1 MAPHREDTE
10 EAPPAETSQQPGDRL
25 QKEQQKELAS
35 LDQEDAP
42 NTEMD
47 EKVRQPFMLKLNTL
61 FPCSWPV
68 FSAYVSYTCII
79 AACRMLKY
87 VLVQL
92 LARVESP

>member
-47 EKVRQPFMLKLNTL
+47 EKVR
-61 FPCSWPV
+61 
-68 FSAYVSYTCII
+68 
-79 AACRMLKY
+79 
-87 VLVQL
+87 
-92 LARVESP
+92 